1 MYFIF
6 QSAIIFAVMASNIA
20 YHWTPNGYL
29 PGVLGFLLA
38 LLATVGLSRL
48 IEIVRT
54 GLRKTR

>member
-1 MYFIF
+1 VYFLL
-6 QSAIIFAVMASNIA
+6 QSSIVFAVCAANI
-20 YHWTPNGYL
+20 HWQITPNGYL

-48 IEIVRT
+48 IEMVR